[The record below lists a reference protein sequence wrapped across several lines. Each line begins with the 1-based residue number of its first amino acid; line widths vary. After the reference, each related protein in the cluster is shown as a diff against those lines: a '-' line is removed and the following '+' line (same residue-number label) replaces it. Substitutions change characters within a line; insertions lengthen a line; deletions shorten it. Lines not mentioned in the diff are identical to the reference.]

1 MANLKNKKL
10 FPFRLS
16 ALAPIS
22 FGEGKGARVKQ
33 HDIKDCGAA
42 CLASIGNFYEVN
54 LPIARI
60 RQFANTDKRGT
71 NVLGIIEAAEKMG
84 LTAKGVKGGMDSI
97 DKIPLPAIAHVVVKE
112 QLHHYVVVYKVKTS
126 PNPSKGG
133 GEITVMDPAFGK
145 METYTFEEFKKI
157 WSGVLI
163 LFAKNDDFKSYN
175 DKVSPLKRFWQLIQP
190 HKTILIQALVG
201 AILFTVLGLC
211 MSIYIQ
217 KITDYVLVEGN
228 RNLLNLLSVTMIGVI
243 VLQAY
248 LGSKKSIFVM
258 KTGQLIDAKLILGYY
273 KHLLHLPQRFFDTM
287 QIGEITSRINDAVKI
302 RSFIN
307 EVAIEMIVN
316 IFIVLFSF
324 TLMFTYYWKLALVI
338 LLVIPFYAL
347 IYFILD
353 RFNKKVE
360 RKIMEN
366 AADLQTQLVESV
378 THIRTV
384 KEFGIEEFSNVK
396 TENKFIK
403 LLFSTYKSGLNGV
416 FAGTSTQFLAS
427 IFTVIL
433 MWIGSGYV
441 IDRAITPGE
450 LFSFYALIGY
460 FTSPVASLIGMNK
473 TAQNALIA
481 ADRLFEIMDLER
493 EETENKIELRKENV
507 GDIKFENVTFRY
519 GSRTEVFK
527 SFNAI
532 FKKNQTT
539 AIVGESGSGKTTLIS
554 LLQNLYPIK
563 EGKIY
568 IGDYDTQYIHYQSL
582 RNCIGVIPQQL
593 NLFSGNIIDN
603 IALGDSF
610 PNIQRVIDLS
620 KQLGINEF
628 VEKLPNGF
636 DTQIGENGAMLSGG
650 QKQRIA
656 IARALYKN
664 PEVLL
669 MDEATSALDTHSER
683 IVKQVIDDFKVQ
695 GKTVIVIAHRL
706 STIANADTILV
717 MDSGN
722 ILEEGNHH
730 DLLSQKG
737 KYFDLWNKQSLG
749 I

>member
-1 MANLKNKKL
+1 MASVK
-10 FPFRLS
+10 
-16 ALAPIS
+16 I
-22 FGEGKGARVKQ
+22 KQ

-42 CLASIGNFYEVN
+42 CLASIGNHFKVN

-60 RQFANTDKRGT
+60 RQYANTDKRGT
-71 NVLGIIEAAEKMG
+71 NVLGIIEAADKMG
-84 LTAKGVKGGMDSI
+84 FTAKGVKGGLDSL
-97 DKIPLPAIAHVVVKE
+97 DKIPLPAIAHIITRE
-112 QLHHYVVVYKVKTS
+112 QLHHYVVIYKIEK
-126 PNPSKGG
+126 SK
-133 GEITVMDPAFGK
+133 ITVMDPGFGK
-145 METYTFEEFKKI
+145 MQTYTFEDFQKI

-163 LFAKNDDFKSYN
+163 LFAPNNDFKTLN
-175 DKVSPLKRFWQLIQP
+175 EKTSPIKRFWNLIQP

-201 AILFTVLGLC
+201 AILFTVLGLA

-217 KITDYVLVEGN
+217 KITDYVLVDGN
-228 RNLLNLLSVTMIGVI
+228 RNLLNLLSVSMIAVI
-243 VLQAY
+243 FLQAFI
-248 LGSKKSIFVM
+248 GSQKSIFVM

-316 IFIVLFSF
+316 VFIVIFSF
-324 TLMFTYYWKLALVI
+324 SLMFTYYWKLALVI
-338 LLVIPFYAL
+338 VLVIPFYVL
-347 IYFILD
+347 IYFLLNK
-353 RFNKKVE
+353 FNKKVE
-360 RKIMEN
+360 RNIMEN
-366 AADLQTQLVESV
+366 AAELQTQLVESI
-378 THIRTV
+378 THVRTV
-384 KEFGIEEFSNVK
+384 KEFGIEEFSNLK
-396 TENKFIK
+396 TENKFVK
-403 LLFSTYKSGLNGV
+403 LLFTTYKSGLNGI
-416 FAGTSTQFLAS
+416 FATTSTQFLAS
-427 IFTVIL
+427 LFTIIL

-460 FTSPVASLIGMNK
+460 FTSPVASLINMNK

-493 EETENKIELRKENV
+493 EETENKVELQKENL
-507 GDIKFENVTFRY
+507 GDIKFENVSFRY
-519 GSRTEVFK
+519 GSRVEVFK
-527 SFNAI
+527 SFSAV
-532 FKKNQTT
+532 FKKNEMT

-563 EGKIY
+563 EGKIL
-568 IGDYDTQYIHYQSL
+568 IGKYDTKFIHYQSL
-582 RNCIGVIPQQL
+582 RKMVGVIPQQL

-610 PNIQRVIDLS
+610 PNIQRILDLS

-636 DTQIGENGAMLSGG
+636 ETQIGENGAMLSGG

-664 PEVLL
+664 PEILL
-669 MDEATSALDTHSER
+669 MDEATSSLDSNSEK
-683 IVKQVIDDFKVQ
+683 IVKQVIDNFKSQ
-695 GKTVIVIAHRL
+695 GKTIIVIAHRL

-717 MDSGN
+717 MKEGNIVESGN
-722 ILEEGNHH
+722 HLNLLE
-730 DLLSQKG
+730 QKSE
-737 KYFDLWNKQSLG
+737 YYNLWNKQNLL
-749 I
+749 

>member
-1 MANLKNKKL
+1 MASIK
-10 FPFRLS
+10 
-16 ALAPIS
+16 I
-22 FGEGKGARVKQ
+22 KQ
-33 HDIKDCGAA
+33 HDIKDCGAT
-42 CLASIGNFYEVN
+42 CLASIGNHYKVN

-60 RQFANTDKRGT
+60 RQYANTDKRGT

-84 LTAKGVKGGMDSI
+84 FTAKGVKGGLDAI
-97 DKIPLPAIAHVVVKE
+97 NKIPLPAIAHVVVKE
-112 QLHHYVVVYKVKTS
+112 QLHHYIVIYKVEK
-126 PNPSKGG
+126 SKV
-133 GEITVMDPAFGK
+133 ESQSKITVMDPAFGK
-145 METYTFEEFKKI
+145 IETYTFEEFQKI

-163 LFAKNDDFKSYN
+163 LFAPNDDFRTYN
-175 DKVSPLKRFWQLIQP
+175 DKTSPLQRFWHLVQP

-201 AILFTVLGLC
+201 AILFTVLGLA

-228 RNLLNLLSVTMIGVI
+228 RNLLNLLSVSMIAI
-243 VLQAY
+243 ILLQAY
-248 LGSKKSIFVM
+248 IGSKKSIFVM

-273 KHLLHLPQRFFDTM
+273 KHLMHLPQRFFDTM
-287 QIGEITSRINDAVKI
+287 QVGEITSRIGDAVKI

-307 EVAIEMIVN
+307 EVAIDMIVN
-316 IFIVLFSF
+316 IFIVIFSF
-324 TLMFTYYWKLALVI
+324 TLMFSYYWKLALVI
-338 LLVIPFYAL
+338 LLVIPFYAA
-347 IYFILD
+347 IYFILNK
-353 RFNKKVE
+353 FNRKVE
-360 RKIMEN
+360 RNIMEN
-366 AADLQTQLVESV
+366 AADLQTQLVESI
-378 THIRTV
+378 THVRTV
-384 KEFGIEEFSNVK
+384 KEFGIEEFSNLK
-396 TENKFIK
+396 TENKFVK
-403 LLFSTYKSGLNGV
+403 LLFSGYKSGLNSV

-493 EETENKIELRKENV
+493 EETENKIALQRENI
-507 GDIKFENVTFRY
+507 GDIKFENVSFRY

-527 SFNAI
+527 NFNAI
-532 FKKNQTT
+532 FKKNETT

-568 IGDYDTQYIHYQSL
+568 IGDYDSRFIHYQSL

-593 NLFSGNIIDN
+593 NLFSGNIIEN

-610 PNIQRVIDLS
+610 PDMQRILDLS
-620 KQLGINEF
+620 KQLGITEF

-636 DTQIGENGAMLSGG
+636 ETQIGENGAMLSGG
-650 QKQRIA
+650 QKQRLA

-669 MDEATSALDTHSER
+669 MDEATSSLDTNAEY
-683 IVKQVIDDFKVQ
+683 IVKQVIDNFKAQ
-695 GKTVIVIAHRL
+695 GKTIIVIAHRL

-717 MDSGN
+717 MENGTIVESGN
-722 ILEEGNHH
+722 HKA
-730 DLLSQKG
+730 LLLQKN
-737 KYFDLWNKQSLG
+737 KYYDLWQKQGL

>member
-1 MANLKNKKL
+1 MASIK
-10 FPFRLS
+10 
-16 ALAPIS
+16 I
-22 FGEGKGARVKQ
+22 KQ

-42 CLASIGNFYEVN
+42 CLASIGNHYGVN

-60 RQFANTDKRGT
+60 RQYANTDKRGT

-84 LTAKGVKGGMDSI
+84 FTAKGVKGGIDAI
-97 DKIPLPAIAHVVVKE
+97 DKIPLPAIAHVIVKE
-112 QLHHYVVVYKVKTS
+112 QLHHYVVVYKVEK
-126 PNPSKGG
+126 SKV
-133 GEITVMDPAFGK
+133 ESQSKIVVMDPAFGK
-145 METYTFEEFKKI
+145 METHTFEEFQKI
-157 WSGVLI
+157 WTGVLI
-163 LFAKNDDFKSYN
+163 LFAQNDDFRMYN
-175 DKVSPLKRFWQLIQP
+175 EKVTPIKRFWHLVQP
-190 HKTILIQALVG
+190 HKNILIQALVG
-201 AILFTVLGLC
+201 AIIFTVLGLA

-228 RNLLNLLSVTMIGVI
+228 RKLLNLLSVSMIVII

-248 LGSKKSIFVM
+248 ISSKKSVFVM

-273 KHLLHLPQRFFDTM
+273 KHLLHLPQQFFDTM

-316 IFIVLFSF
+316 VFIVIFSF

-338 LLVIPFYAL
+338 LLVIPFYAA
-347 IYFILD
+347 IYFMLNK
-353 RFNKKVE
+353 FNKKVE
-360 RKIMEN
+360 RTIMEN
-366 AADLQTQLVESV
+366 AAELETQLVESI

-384 KEFGIEEFSNVK
+384 KEFGIEDFSNLK
-396 TENKFIK
+396 TENRFVK
-403 LLFSTYKSGLNGV
+403 LLFTTYKSGLNGI
-416 FAGTSTQFLAS
+416 FSGTSTQFLAS
-427 IFTVIL
+427 TFTVIL

-481 ADRLFEIMDLER
+481 ADRLFEIMDLDR
-493 EETENKIELRKENV
+493 EETENKVELQRENI
-507 GDIKFENVTFRY
+507 GDIKFENVSFRY

-527 SFNAI
+527 HFNAI
-532 FKKNQTT
+532 FKKNETT

-568 IGDYDTQYIHYQSL
+568 IGDYDSQFIHYQSL

-610 PNIQRVIDLS
+610 PNIQRILDLS
-620 KQLGINEF
+620 KQLGITEF

-636 DTQIGENGAMLSGG
+636 ETQIGENGAMLSGG

-669 MDEATSALDTHSER
+669 MDEATSSLDTNAER
-683 IVKQVIDDFKVQ
+683 IVKEVIDNFKAQ

-717 MDSGN
+717 MENGTIVESGN
-722 ILEEGNHH
+722 HP
-730 DLLSQKG
+730 DLLLQKG
-737 KYFDLWNKQSLG
+737 KYFDLWSKQGLV
-749 I
+749 